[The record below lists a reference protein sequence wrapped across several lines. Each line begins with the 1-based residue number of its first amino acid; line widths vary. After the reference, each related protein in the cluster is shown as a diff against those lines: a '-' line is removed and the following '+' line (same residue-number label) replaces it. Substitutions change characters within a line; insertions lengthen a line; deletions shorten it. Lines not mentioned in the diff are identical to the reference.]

1 MQIVKSTVI
10 AFLLAIGITVIGG
23 ERAVGQWLPLTA
35 KTAESRTIRKPDGS
49 QVHMTVEGVLYRA
62 SNGDQLEHFQIRQ
75 NGRVTED
82 VASLLDNRKFRVYRI
97 DYVTKTVQEVKKF
110 DGPRVPDAGI
120 AESNRKLRQ
129 ETVDGI
135 DCSVLPVVLNGKTVG
150 TMWKSNKYDIP
161 IKSEYTVENSGSVM
175 HVQSRTYDIRGRR
188 EPDKA
193 AFVID
198 PSFKVLPPLVH

>member
-1 MQIVKSTVI
+1 MEIVQRSII
-10 AFLLAIGITVIGG
+10 AFLVATGITLIGG

-35 KTAESRTIRKPDGS
+35 KTSESRTIRKPDGS
-49 QVHMTVEGVLYRA
+49 QVQMTVEGVLYRT

-75 NGRVTED
+75 DGKVTED
-82 VASLLDNRKFRVYRI
+82 VASLLDNRKFRVYRV
-97 DYVTKTVQEVKKF
+97 DYLTKTVQEVKKL

-120 AESNRKLRQ
+120 AESNQKLHQ

-135 DCSVLPVVLNGKTVG
+135 QCSVFPVVLKGKTVG

-161 IKSEYTVENSGSVM
+161 IKSEYTVENSGSMM
-175 HVQSRTYDIRGRR
+175 HVQSRTYDIRTQN

-193 AFVID
+193 VFAVD